1 MNARIRSDR
10 TKDQKLQLLVK
21 QVNKLKREKI
31 MTIKKR
37 RNNLQKSSSRNRR
50 NMRNHSSNSGGGGGG
65 GGGGRY
71 GARSSGNSLQQRRQ
85 AEMDSL
91 HNKHIEAALAVRK
104 ITESLESLEE
114 QKQTYT
120 EELDN
125 AFMTGDL
132 R

>member
-31 MTIKKR
+31 TTIKKR

-50 NMRNHSSNSGGGGGG
+50 NMRNHSSNSNS

-85 AEMDSL
+85 VEMDSL
-91 HNKHIEAALAVRK
+91 HDKHIAAALAVRK

>member
-31 MTIKKR
+31 TTIKKR

-50 NMRNHSSNSGGGGGG
+50 NMRNHSSNGG

-85 AEMDSL
+85 VEMDSL
-91 HNKHIEAALAVRK
+91 HDKHIAAALAVRK

>member
-31 MTIKKR
+31 TTIKKR

-65 GGGGRY
+65 GRY
-71 GARSSGNSLQQRRQ
+71 GARRSGNSLQQRRQ

>member
-50 NMRNHSSNSGGGGGG
+50 NMRNHSSNSG

>member
-31 MTIKKR
+31 TTIKKR

-50 NMRNHSSNSGGGGGG
+50 NMRNHSSSGGGG

-85 AEMDSL
+85 VEMDSL
-91 HNKHIEAALAVRK
+91 HDKHIAAALAVRK

>member
-1 MNARIRSDR
+1 M
-10 TKDQKLQLLVK
+10 QLLVK

-31 MTIKKR
+31 TTIKKR

-50 NMRNHSSNSGGGGGG
+50 NMRNHSSNGGGGGG
-65 GGGGRY
+65 GSRY

-85 AEMDSL
+85 VEMDSL
-91 HNKHIEAALAVRK
+91 HDKHIAAALAVRK

>member
-10 TKDQKLQLLVK
+10 TKDQKMQLLVK

-50 NMRNHSSNSGGGGGG
+50 NMRNHSSNSG